1 MSISKV
7 ASMLKNIASRFK
19 VGTRS
24 DKDRSVT
31 QVFKSLGL
39 AVALGAASFVGG
51 VVENE
56 AQAQSQT
63 QNVRQGFPGV
73 NDQVRGTPARVV
85 RVTQKTD
92 QRAAAIQRSNNR
104 FARQIR
110 SSTQRN
116 VSRRVRDAA
125 GGGDAGRFLGQLAG
139 AITSES
145 INTRRNTTTPKYTE
159 LTVEIDGLRQ
169 QYIMDNPGP
178 YNYYRGQSV
187 ILVQSTSGNNIAVP
201 QAPRERLVIDERSLP
216 NNMRPR

>member
-7 ASMLKNIASRFK
+7 ALMFKNTISRVK

-24 DKDRSVT
+24 DEDRSLT
-31 QVFKSLGL
+31 KVFKSLGL
-39 AVALGAASFVGG
+39 AVVLAAASFVGG

-104 FARQIR
+104 FARQVR

-116 VSRRVRDAA
+116 VSRQVRDRI
-125 GGGDAGRFLGQLAG
+125 GGDTGRFLGQLAG

-187 ILVQSTSGNNIAVP
+187 ILVQSTNGNNIAVP